1 MAIDGTANE
10 RIAGVRK
17 RGPLKIADVEY
28 RVLWNE
34 AKLEWDVY
42 RNGAVTAVS
51 ARKKRKSAVDSAV
64 RNAKAELETSKISV
78 IVTCQQ
84 GRKIETVWKR
94 P

>member
-28 RVLWNE
+28 RVQWNE
-34 AKLEWDVY
+34 ARHEWDVY
-42 RNGAVTAVS
+42 RNGAVTEVS

-64 RNAKAELETSKISV
+64 RNAKAELETSQISI

-84 GRKIETVWKR
+84 GRKIETVWKG